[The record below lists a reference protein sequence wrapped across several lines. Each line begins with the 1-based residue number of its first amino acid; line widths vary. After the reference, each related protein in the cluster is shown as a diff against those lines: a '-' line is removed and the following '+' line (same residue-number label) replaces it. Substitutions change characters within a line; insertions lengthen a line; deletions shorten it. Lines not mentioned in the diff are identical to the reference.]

1 MLALIQ
7 NPETYSSWSDS
18 LVDET
23 MSTTGTTEESGVE
36 LGRPEKGHAP
46 SVPLHVSPS
55 KFLAVEASAVLSSLQ
70 TIPEFAE
77 TIDLINSVSRRH
89 QNNSNFHCLN

>member
-1 MLALIQ
+1 MDDTI
-7 NPETYSSWSDS
+7 
-18 LVDET
+18 
-23 MSTTGTTEESGVE
+23 STTGTSEESGVE
-36 LGRPEKGHAP
+36 LGGTEKGRAP

-77 TIDLINSVSRRH
+77 TIDLIDSVSRRH
-89 QNNSNFHCLN
+89 SFIILTKHDRFC